1 MKVEVIG
8 KKDEGFVIQ
17 GKVRMG
23 QEVVIRRKGKVE
35 RVITVR
41 TKRYTKTRVS
51 YDKAG
56 VMEKTDVNRKI
67 LN

>member
-41 TKRYTKTRVS
+41 TKRYTETRYRDFCTRPHV
-51 YDKAG
+51 
-56 VMEKTDVNRKI
+56 
-67 LN
+67 